1 MQYSFHE
8 FIKQCRI
15 NANFS
20 VDKAAFELNIC
31 RRTLNYYENGTV
43 AVPDDVAYSMAILY
57 KTPVIK
63 YLWLKNSK
71 CGNELPNIWGNNL
84 SEKILSL
91 AVNLK
96 ISNDCLH
103 ELMTIGLDG
112 EISTEEKPKYN
123 KIINKLWLLSKD
135 ILLLRF
141 LPNKKAEPLNKQSS

>member
-63 YLWLKNSK
+63 YLWLKKLVNVEMNYQIYGAIIFPK
-71 CGNELPNIWGNNL
+71 KL
-84 SEKILSL
+84 LSL

-96 ISNDCLH
+96 IF
-103 ELMTIGLDG
+103 
-112 EISTEEKPKYN
+112 K
-123 KIINKLWLLSKD
+123 
-135 ILLLRF
+135 
-141 LPNKKAEPLNKQSS
+141 